1 MDVKFEDRE
10 GKLNQKNKK
19 MNDFEKLREIIQER
33 KAKDLVG
40 KDFKL
45 IDISSEDN
53 VLTALRRLLE
63 NNISSLPVLDA
74 ETKSYKSSVDLQD
87 IMSVVFVLS
96 LVKLLEEVLG
106 AEFGQEKKP
115 SHKEDYEFNMFASQK
130 VKDFCSENLFFFF
143 SFFGEN

>member
-1 MDVKFEDRE
+1 
-10 GKLNQKNKK
+10 

-96 LVKLLEEVLG
+96 LAKSFEEILSLE
-106 AEFGQEKKP
+106 FDQENKK
-115 SHKEDYEFNMFASQK
+115 KADYEDYEFDLFASEK
-130 VKDFCSENLFFFF
+130 VEDFCSENLFFFF
-143 SFFGEN
+143 PFSVKTEIETC